1 MAPELRPRAQPR
13 VRAAAALTEMKTY
26 PIAKEG
32 ATLFAFEIDHVYLSR
47 RTIVRL
53 LNTVEGVTEA
63 HLGGRFGSSDDI
75 RIEFKCEGHDY
86 IVMEP
91 FGDNSRYW
99 IGPKGGKD
107 DVPAAANIGKLR
119 SAFEG
124 YKPPLAVK
132 LLGDVVSLNFKGLFR
147 RG

>member
-1 MAPELRPRAQPR
+1 
-13 VRAAAALTEMKTY
+13 MKTY
-26 PIAKEG
+26 PITQDG
-32 ATLFAFEIDHVYLSR
+32 ADAFAFEINHVYVAR
-47 RTIVRL
+47 RTIARIL
-53 LNTVEGVTEA
+53 KEVEGVTEVR
-63 HLGGRFGSSDDI
+63 LGGRFGSLDDV
-75 RIEFKCEGHDY
+75 RIEFKCQGHDY

-119 SAFEG
+119 SVFES

-132 LLGDVVSLNFKGLFR
+132 LFGDVVSLNFKELFR
-147 RG
+147 RD